1 MTTISADP
9 NTQPK
14 TYPTYKEIFI
24 KAYKKWF
31 HAFAVGYASRSLLSL
46 LVRIFSILKSGS
58 FSNVFSVNQLV
69 SEKNLIVREEAVRL
83 GLFLGCFSG
92 GFNLVKDLLEKI
104 RKKEDG
110 VNSII
115 AGGIAGLSV
124 FSQTRDSW
132 RTISLYTFARLLQCM
147 YNGLKER
154 NYFQWTNSFTHGDT
168 ILFALSSAQIMYA
181 YVMRPNTLPKSYFDF
196 IVNTSPIH
204 RTVLEVV
211 RLNNR
216 EMPFDVQKIT
226 AFCKNKG
233 TILGNIEFPYPQIG
247 CNILHPQTHGCVK
260 HNVNVFIDTAKK
272 ILPLY
277 ASLTVVPTLVFQF
290 GTLMKAPLQTILGL
304 VKSTTRSVSFLASF
318 VTLYMSVV
326 CTHRNLFSTENK
338 YLFWFAGLICS
349 SSIMLEKKSRRSELA
364 LYTLP
369 RALDSLY
376 MILNERKW
384 LGTVPNGELYLFML
398 SMAGLMYYYDFE
410 RSTMSNLI
418 ASLAKYLL

>member
-1 MTTISADP
+1 MSSLKADTNAQDKP
-9 NTQPK
+9 DATA
-14 TYPTYKEIFI
+14 KEIFI
-24 KAYKKWF
+24 KACKKWF
-31 HAFAVGYASRSLLSL
+31 HAFSVGYASRTLLSL
-46 LVRIFSILKSGS
+46 LVRIFSLLKSGKI
-58 FSNVFSVNQLV
+58 SNVFSVQQLV

-92 GFNLVKDLLEKI
+92 GFNLVKDLMAKY

-110 VNSII
+110 YNSFV
-115 AGGIAGLSV
+115 AGGVAGLSI
-124 FSQTRDSW
+124 FSQSRDGW
-132 RTISLYTFARLLQCM
+132 RTISLYTFARLLQCV

-196 IVNTSPIH
+196 IVNTGPIPK
-204 RTVLEVV
+204 TVLEVV

-216 EMPFDVQKIT
+216 GLPFDAQKIT
-226 AFCKNKG
+226 EFCAKKG
-233 TILGNIEFPYPQIG
+233 TTLGKIEFPYPIVG
-247 CNILHPQTHGCVK
+247 CDMLHPQTHGCVK
-260 HNVNVFIDTAKK
+260 HNISVFLDTAKK

-277 ASLTVVPTLVFQF
+277 ASLTFIPTLVFQF
-290 GTLMKAPLQTILGL
+290 GSFIKTPINTILGL
-304 VKSTTRSVSFLASF
+304 MKSTARSVSFLASF
-318 VTLYMSVV
+318 VSLYMSVV
-326 CTHRNLFSTENK
+326 CTHRNIFSSENR
-338 YLFWFAGLICS
+338 YLFWFAGLVCS

-384 LGTVPNGELYLFML
+384 LGSVPNGELYLFML
-398 SMAGLMYYYDFE
+398 SMAGIMYYYDFE
-410 RSTMSNLI
+410 RTTMSNLL
-418 ASLAKYLL
+418 ASLAKYLI